1 MRMRYLYW
9 FNYLC
14 SIVLQFIRIWYIL
27 KHNQRKIKILKN
39 GVYFD
44 IASDKLENT
53 DKLKHKITQL
63 REKVDAITQ
72 ELEAIKADETFN
84 TIQAIEDWDAYFVQ
98 MRDALEQE
106 YQELLENEK
115 SREAEVDEDEKYWDE
130 LF

>member
-1 MRMRYLYW
+1 MNNVKDLAK
-9 FNYLC
+9 
-14 SIVLQFIRIWYIL
+14 V
-27 KHNQRKIKILKN
+27 KKILEMLEN

-72 ELEAIKADETFN
+72 ELETIKADETFN

-106 YQELLENEK
+106 YQELLENKKPREK
-115 SREAEVDEDEKYWDE
+115 QVEADEDEKYWDD